1 MRPLSIWAVQYAWEL
16 RRFTKPTLSQV
27 ETETKKHPFIR
38 QSIEQ
43 LVTSDNP
50 FLPVEKREEYIEQY
64 VDTDD
69 ENLSIELS
77 TSSEAEKPNGTS
89 KNATERSEQSSMN
102 GIKSKSK
109 NNTKTAEKKSEY
121 DIRIGK

>member
-27 ETETKKHPFIR
+27 ESETKKHPFRR

-64 VDTDD
+64 VDKDNED
-69 ENLSIELS
+69 LSIEQS
-77 TSSEAEKPNGTS
+77 ASSEAEEKANGAA
-89 KNATERSEQSSMN
+89 KNATAHAEQNSVNGTKSASE
-102 GIKSKSK
+102 
-109 NNTKTAEKKSEY
+109 NTTEPSEKK
-121 DIRIGK
+121 GM